1 MEHKR
6 LSHTDITSNVK
17 VYLLHS
23 MLENTVSNIGIPV
36 GFGLVSCGTCI
47 QQVFVPYIS
56 FFHIILN
63 QDIVHAHLRGSIN
76 SQSDGAMKRTTQGF

>member
-56 FFHIILN
+56 FFRIILN